1 MKTLRQ
7 LERLKKA
14 HKLIQQHKTGTPNEF
29 ASKLHISE
37 REMFRTI
44 NFLKEMDAQV
54 IFNRKSN
61 TYFYTNCFE
70 LSVHISIE
78 VLVDNELKKIYGGE
92 TIFTKTGSLLVL
104 GSQHVYISNI
114 KQKNCAI

>member
-14 HKLIQQHKTGTPNEF
+14 HKLIQQNNTGTPIEF
-29 ASKLHISE
+29 ANKLHISE

-61 TYFYTNCFE
+61 TYFYTNNFE
-70 LSVHISIE
+70 LSIHISIE

-92 TIFTKTGSLLVL
+92 TIFIKKEALLDL
-104 GSQHVYISNI
+104 GSQHLYISNI
-114 KQKNCAI
+114 K

>member
-29 ASKLHISE
+29 ANKLHISE

-54 IFNRKSN
+54 VFNRKSN
-61 TYFYTNCFE
+61 TYFYTNSFE

-92 TIFTKTGSLLVL
+92 TIFIKTRALLVL
-104 GSQHVYISNI
+104 GSQHTYISSI
-114 KQKNCAI
+114 K